1 MKRFTI
7 TLLIFSLLTTLF
19 VSCNVA
25 DGPISTE
32 TSLDETATEE
42 EATVSDTDTTA
53 PIETES
59 VDWNKPDESE
69 SDETK
74 PIETKPQETE
84 LPEKDLV
91 LYVSDQVL
99 AEKFN
104 FDDPSTFEAIVKDQG
119 YRYYVF
125 YRLMIQGVSTEECY
139 TVYLDKSYNL
149 LETKA
154 LNPGEYSK
162 YLSDEEFLQALEAAV
177 TRLDKK
183 TAQYTSSPRYR
194 LREEQGYLC
203 LHFEE
208 IMDIDPPRVDEYGN
222 TSGCN
227 IDHEHIFFSEKIC
240 PIS

>member
-7 TLLIFSLLTTLF
+7 ALLILSVLTALF

-42 EATVSDTDTTA
+42 ATVSDTDTTA

-59 VDWNKPDESE
+59 VDRNKPEESE

-91 LYVSDQVL
+91 LYASDRVL

-162 YLSDEEFLQALEAAV
+162 YLSDEEFLQALEAAIA
-177 TRLDKK
+177 RLDEQ
-183 TAQYTSSPRYR
+183 TAPYTSYPHYI

-203 LHFEE
+203 LYVEE
-208 IMDIDPPRVDEYGN
+208 IVDSSTG
-222 TSGCN
+222 
-227 IDHEHIFFSEKIC
+227 HEHIFSSEKIC
-240 PIS
+240 PLT

>member
-7 TLLIFSLLTTLF
+7 ALLILSVLTALF

-32 TSLDETATEE
+32 TSLDETTTEE

-59 VDWNKPDESE
+59 VDRNKPDESE
-69 SDETK
+69 SD
-74 PIETKPQETE
+74 ETKPQETE

-91 LYVSDQVL
+91 LYASDRVL

-104 FDDPSTFEAIVKDQG
+104 FDDSSTFEATVKDQG

-162 YLSDEEFLQALEAAV
+162 YLSDEEFLQALEAAIA
-177 TRLDKK
+177 RLDEQ
-183 TAQYTSSPRYR
+183 TAPYTSAPHYI

-203 LHFEE
+203 LYVEE
-208 IMDIDPPRVDEYGN
+208 IVDNSTG
-222 TSGCN
+222 
-227 IDHEHIFFSEKIC
+227 HEHIFSSEKIC